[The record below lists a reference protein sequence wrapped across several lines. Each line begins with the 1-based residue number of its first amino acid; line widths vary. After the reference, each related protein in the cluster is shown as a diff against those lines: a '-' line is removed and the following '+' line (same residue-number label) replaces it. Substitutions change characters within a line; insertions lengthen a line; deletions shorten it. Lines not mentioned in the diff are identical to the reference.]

1 MHQGRRPLLA
11 AAALAA
17 APRWARAQPAWPDRP
32 VRFVIGGSAGGVSDI
47 LLRILENR
55 LRESLG
61 QPIVLDPRAGAGG
74 MVGAELIARGPADG
88 YNFYI
93 NHIASHGIGP
103 TLYKRL
109 SFDP

>member
-1 MHQGRRPLLA
+1 MHQRRRPLLQRR
-11 AAALAA
+11 
-17 APRWARAQPAWPDRP
+17 RWRRRQGGARAQPAWPDRP

-55 LRESLG
+55 LRESLAS
-61 QPIVLDPRAGAGG
+61 PSCSIREPAPAAWSAPRSSP
-74 MVGAELIARGPADG
+74 VGRRTATILHH
-88 YNFYI
+88 
-93 NHIASHGIGP
+93 HIASHGIGP

>member
-1 MHQGRRPLLA
+1 MLHRRGMLA
-11 AAALAA
+11 AAGAALAA
-17 APRWARAQPAWPDRP
+17 TARAQPAWPDRP

-74 MVGAELIARGPADG
+74 MVGAELVARGPADG
-88 YNFYI
+88 
-93 NHIASHGIGP
+93 
-103 TLYKRL
+103 
-109 SFDP
+109 